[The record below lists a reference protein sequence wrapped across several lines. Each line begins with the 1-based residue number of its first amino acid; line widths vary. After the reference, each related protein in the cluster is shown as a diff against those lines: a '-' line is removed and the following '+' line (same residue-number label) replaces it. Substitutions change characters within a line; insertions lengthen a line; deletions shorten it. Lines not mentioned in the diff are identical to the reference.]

1 MEKLYDCEGPRLGK
15 CRDKN
20 CSHRGPHEGPCPEI
34 CKYDSPYF
42 KIKCVLVSKPKPR
55 LSSRQAAKAFISKK
69 YEKNSCANMCGIAME
84 LFQAGVRWSRNNRA

>member
-1 MEKLYDCEGPRLGK
+1 MEKLMICPKAKGCKDKDDCRGHYKPHSKVTTCL
-15 CRDKN
+15 
-20 CSHRGPHEGPCPEI
+20 SHWEPGCPSCI
-34 CKYDSPYF
+34 PY
-42 KIKCVLVSKPKPR
+42 KPNPR

>member
-1 MEKLYDCEGPRLGK
+1 MEKLWICPKAKGCQGK
-15 CRDKN
+15 RSCLWGHHK
-20 CSHRGPHEGPCPEI
+20 PHEKRPGCLEHGVFCRRCI
-34 CKYDSPYF
+34 PY
-42 KIKCVLVSKPKPR
+42 KPNLR